1 MVQVVHQSAE
11 INVQQINDLNAF
23 VDGLEKFTMEQ
34 EQELEQMLCKVER
47 ALQDMTDSTGGK
59 TAKNTK
65 SIQDKFSQVDELL
78 SK

>member
-11 INVQQINDLNAF
+11 INVQQTNDLNAF
-23 VDGLEKFTMEQ
+23 VDGLEKFTVER

-47 ALQDMTDSTGGK
+47 ELQAMTDSTGIK
-59 TAKNTK
+59 MAANTNR
-65 SIQDKFSQVDELL
+65 IQGTLSQVDELL